1 MTKISKRLLTITDFV
16 DKSDSIVDVGC
27 DHGLL
32 SIYIYE
38 NKLAKKIIASDIN
51 EKALSSAIKN
61 IEKRQLK
68 IMTIVSDGIKD
79 IDMKGINTL
88 IISGMGTGTV
98 LHILEDDDKLKKVKK
113 IIVQSNNDHQKLR
126 EEMNKKGYFLE
137 NEVYTLDKGK
147 WYITCLFV
155 KKNEKND
162 EITLKYGMLDNQSY
176 NDYLMMSYKKIY
188 KNIPISSFKQKN
200 NFRKKIKELKKA
212 LLSK

>member
-61 IEKRQLK
+61 IEKRHLK

-98 LHILEDDDKLKKVKK
+98 LHILEDDDKLEKVKK

-155 KKNEKND
+155 KKDEKND

-176 NDYLMMSYKKIY
+176 NDYLMTSYKKIY